1 MAKSFDPKAK
11 AKRQKIIAGV
21 LGLVLVGVLVFQ
33 APKILGMFG
42 GGTSTT
48 ASEPAA
54 TPPPA
59 PVAAAPATPG
69 APAPA
74 TPAAAP
80 TGTASLVDSDP
91 APPPSDG
98 QLVTFDRFE
107 SKDPFVPQVTD
118 NPTGQ
123 TGQTPAPTP
132 STDGAPKTEAPKPVQ
147 PKQDGGPTSEAPS
160 PTLQPA
166 SNTATIA
173 VNSTRYDV
181 SPGGSFP
188 EDDPIF
194 RLVSLKRGTAKVGIV
209 GGGYANGA
217 PTITLEKGG
226 KPVTLMNTAD
236 GTTYVLRYVG

>member
-42 GGTSTT
+42 GSSST

-59 PVAAAPATPG
+59 PAAPAPATPG

-80 TGTASLVDSDP
+80 TGSASLVDSDP
-91 APPPSDG
+91 APVPSDG

-118 NPTGQ
+118 DPAGQ
-123 TGQTPAPTP
+123 TQAPSAPT
-132 STDGAPKTEAPKPVQ
+132 DGGAKTEQPTQEGGSATSTPQTAQQPV
-147 PKQDGGPTSEAPS
+147 
-160 PTLQPA
+160 
-166 SNTATIA
+166 SNTVTIA
-173 VNSTRYDV
+173 VNGTRHEV

-194 RLVSLKRGTAKVGIV
+194 RLVSLKRGTARVGIV

-217 PTITLEKGG
+217 PTITLTKGG

>member
-1 MAKSFDPKAK
+1 MAKPFDPKAK

-21 LGLVLVGVLVFQ
+21 LGLVLVGVLIFQ

-42 GGTSTT
+42 GSSTT
-48 ASEPAA
+48 ASEPAE

-59 PVAAAPATPG
+59 PAAPAPATPG
-69 APAPA
+69 APAPP

-91 APPPSDG
+91 APAPTDG

-118 NPTGQ
+118 GPTGQ
-123 TGQTPAPTP
+123 TSAPTAP
-132 STDGAPKTEAPKPVQ
+132 SAPTDDGAKTEP
-147 PKQDGGPTSEAPS
+147 PKQASGGATSTPQTAA
-160 PTLQPA
+160 QPV
-166 SNTATIA
+166 SITATIA
-173 VNSTRYDV
+173 VNGARHEV
-181 SPGGSFP
+181 SAGDSFP

-236 GTTYVLRYVG
+236 GTTYVLRYVR

>member
-1 MAKSFDPKAK
+1 MAKPFDPKAK

-21 LGLVLVGVLVFQ
+21 LGLVLVGVLFLQ

-42 GGTSTT
+42 GSSTT

-59 PVAAAPATPG
+59 PAAPAPATPG

-74 TPAAAP
+74 TPASAP

-91 APPPSDG
+91 APVPTDG

-118 NPTGQ
+118 DPTGQ
-123 TGQTPAPTP
+123 TSAPSAPSAPTDR
-132 STDGAPKTEAPKPVQ
+132 SAKTEP
-147 PKQDGGPTSEAPS
+147 PKQGSGGANSTPQTAS
-160 PTLQPA
+160 QPV
-166 SNTATIA
+166 SNAVTIA
-173 VNSTRYDV
+173 VNGTRHEI
-181 SPGGSFP
+181 SSGSSFP

-226 KPVTLMNTAD
+226 KRVTLMNTAD

>member
-1 MAKSFDPKAK
+1 MAKPFDPKAK

-21 LGLVLVGVLVFQ
+21 LGLVLVGVLIFQ
-33 APKILGMFG
+33 APTILGMFG
-42 GGTSTT
+42 GGSSTV
-48 ASEPAA
+48 ASEPAG
-54 TPPPA
+54 TPPAASVAPA
-59 PVAAAPATPG
+59 PGTPG

-74 TPAAAP
+74 TPAAAA
-80 TGTASLVDSDP
+80 TGTASLVDSDQSP
-91 APPPSDG
+91 APTDG

-118 NPTGQ
+118 SPTGQ
-123 TGQTPAPTP
+123 TSAPTAP
-132 STDGAPKTEAPKPVQ
+132 TDGTAKTEGAPKTEQ
-147 PKQDGGPTSEAPS
+147 PKQDGGGTNPAPT
-160 PTLQPA
+160 PTLQPV

-173 VNSTRYDV
+173 VNGTRHEV
-181 SPGGSFP
+181 SAGGSFP

>member
-21 LGLVLVGVLVFQ
+21 LGLVLVGVLIFQ
-33 APKILGMFG
+33 APKILSMFG
-42 GGTSTT
+42 GGSSTT
-48 ASEPAA
+48 ASEPAG
-54 TPPPA
+54 TPTPA
-59 PVAAAPATPG
+59 APAAPAPATPG

-74 TPAAAP
+74 TPTVAA
-80 TGTASLVDSDP
+80 TGTASLVDSDQSP
-91 APPPSDG
+91 APTDG

-118 NPTGQ
+118 SPTGQ
-123 TGQTPAPTP
+123 TSAPTP
-132 STDGAPKTEAPKPVQ
+132 PTDGAAKTEGARKAEQ
-147 PKQDGGPTSEAPS
+147 PKQDGAGADAAPT
-160 PTLQPA
+160 PTLQPV

-173 VNSTRYDV
+173 VNGTRHEV

-188 EDDPIF
+188 QDDPIF

-226 KPVTLMNTAD
+226 RPVTLMNTAD

>member
-1 MAKSFDPKAK
+1 MAKPFDPKAK

-21 LGLVLVGVLVFQ
+21 LGLVLVGVLIFQ
-33 APKILGMFG
+33 APKILDMFG
-42 GGTSTT
+42 GGSSTT

-59 PVAAAPATPG
+59 PAPAAPTTPG
-69 APAPA
+69 APAAA
-74 TPAAAP
+74 TPAPAA
-80 TGTASLVDSDP
+80 TGTPSLVDSDP
-91 APPPSDG
+91 APVPSDG

-118 NPTGQ
+118 DPTGH
-123 TGQTPAPTP
+123 TPAPSAPTD
-132 STDGAPKTEAPKPVQ
+132 DGAKTEQ
-147 PKQDGGPTSEAPS
+147 PKQESGGAQSTPQTAPR
-160 PTLQPA
+160 PV
-166 SNTATIA
+166 SNTVTIA
-173 VNSTRYDV
+173 VNGTEHEV

-188 EDDPIF
+188 EGDPIF

>member
-1 MAKSFDPKAK
+1 MAKSFDPKAN

-21 LGLVLVGVLVFQ
+21 LGLVLVGVLIFQ

-42 GGTSTT
+42 GGSSAT

-59 PVAAAPATPG
+59 PAAAAPATPG

-80 TGTASLVDSDP
+80 IGTPSLVDSDP

-118 NPTGQ
+118 DPTGP
-123 TGQTPAPTP
+123 TSAPTP
-132 STDGAPKTEAPKPVQ
+132 PTDSAPKTEGAPKTEQ
-147 PKQDGGPTSEAPS
+147 PKQGGGGVSQAPQ
-160 PTLQPA
+160 PTLQPV

-173 VNSTRYDV
+173 VNGTRHEV